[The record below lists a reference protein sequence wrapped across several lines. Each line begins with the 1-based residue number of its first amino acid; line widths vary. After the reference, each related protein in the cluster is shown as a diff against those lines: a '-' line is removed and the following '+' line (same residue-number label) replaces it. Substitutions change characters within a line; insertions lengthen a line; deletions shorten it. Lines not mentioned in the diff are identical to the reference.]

1 MKKLNFSHGHFTAFS
16 VATFLTMA
24 DTMIDWN
31 NRIYFG
37 IFAFFISLTVS
48 FIAQKIIKD

>member
-1 MKKLNFSHGHFTAFS
+1 MKKLNFSHGLFTAFF
-16 VATFLTMA
+16 VATILTMA

-31 NRIYFG
+31 NRIFFG